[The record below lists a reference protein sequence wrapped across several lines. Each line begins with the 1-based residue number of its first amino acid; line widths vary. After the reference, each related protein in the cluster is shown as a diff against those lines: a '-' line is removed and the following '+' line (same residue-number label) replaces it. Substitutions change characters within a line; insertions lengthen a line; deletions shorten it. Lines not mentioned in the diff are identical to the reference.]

1 MVFILNNG
9 SLTPVAIQTGLSD
22 GIKIEVKSGELT
34 TKSELVV
41 GIKQNGVVVPQ
52 SKGLIQTPQRTTKA
66 LIKII
71 MQAVISVKNIFKIY
85 KMGSQTL
92 AALNDVSMDVF
103 PGEYIAIMGSSG
115 SGKSTFMNIVG
126 CLDVPTRGEYLFN
139 GESVI
144 SKSKIQLAHLRRDN
158 IGFVFQSF
166 NLLSRTTAYD
176 NVELPLLYC
185 NIPASER
192 KIKVEKALTSVG
204 LKDRMNSMP
213 NMLSG
218 GQQQRVA
225 IARAIVNNPKIIL
238 ADEPTGNLDTRTS
251 MEIIQIF
258 QLLNDEGITIV
269 MVTHEDDIARSSK
282 KRVVF
287 RDGKMLKTED
297 TDDRLIASEQI
308 KLLPAIEEIIL

>member
-1 MVFILNNG
+1 
-9 SLTPVAIQTGLSD
+9 
-22 GIKIEVKSGELT
+22 
-34 TKSELVV
+34 
-41 GIKQNGVVVPQ
+41 
-52 SKGLIQTPQRTTKA
+52 
-66 LIKII
+66 

-85 KMGSQTL
+85 RMGSQSL

-115 SGKSTFMNIVG
+115 SGKSTFMNILG

-176 NVELPLLYC
+176 NVELPLIYC

-192 KIKVEKALTSVG
+192 NIKVEKALISVG
-204 LKDRMNSMP
+204 LKDRMSSLP

-225 IARAIVNNPKIIL
+225 IARAIVNSPKMIL

-258 QLLNDEGITIV
+258 QELNDQGITLV
-269 MVTHEDDIARSSK
+269 MVTHENDIAQTSK
-282 KRVVF
+282 RKVVF
-287 RDGKMLKTED
+287 RDGKMLKSED
-297 TDDRLIASEQI
+297 TTNRMIASEQL
-308 KLLPAIEEIIL
+308 KLLPKPEEIEL